1 MVSQKVNFGLLS
13 ASILLNALKHAASFH
28 DEYIATF
35 KFNLYL
41 LSFHKPYP
49 LSIFFLDY
57 ASFSLE
63 VRKTFKII

>member
-49 LSIFFLDY
+49 LSIIFLD
-57 ASFSLE
+57 
-63 VRKTFKII
+63 